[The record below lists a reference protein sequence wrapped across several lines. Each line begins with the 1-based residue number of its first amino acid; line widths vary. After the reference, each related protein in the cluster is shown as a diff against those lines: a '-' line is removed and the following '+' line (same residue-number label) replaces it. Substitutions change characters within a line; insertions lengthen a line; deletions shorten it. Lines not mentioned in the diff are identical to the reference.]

1 MSRAVGVDLHT
12 TQLTVCYYESAKEY
26 SFAEYGIYD
35 LESFK
40 RSLRPDDYVVF
51 ESTGNSNYLYREL
64 SGLVRC
70 EVVNTKMFKVITKS
84 CSKTDKNDSYTLAE
98 FASKDILPKSR
109 VKTELQED
117 LSSVL
122 DTREKLVVAR
132 TTIKNKVSNLLN
144 RKGIKLGKAKLI
156 SKKQYGR
163 LLTLPLNEIAHAEL
177 ALLIQELQHLDG
189 RIDVVNLFGFNS
201 SQLAAT

>member
-84 CSKTDKNDSYTLAE
+84 CSKTDKTRRDCPFHPNS
-98 FASKDILPKSR
+98 IG
-109 VKTELQED
+109 
-117 LSSVL
+117 SS
-122 DTREKLVVAR
+122 
-132 TTIKNKVSNLLN
+132 LL
-144 RKGIKLGKAKLI
+144 L
-156 SKKQYGR
+156 
-163 LLTLPLNEIAHAEL
+163 
-177 ALLIQELQHLDG
+177 
-189 RIDVVNLFGFNS
+189 
-201 SQLAAT
+201 